1 MKHEA
6 LFTPIR
12 RRLVGWTVLVV
23 SVILLVLGG
32 SVYVTVAR
40 SLMDQVN
47 ADLVAKNQQ
56 ALEAASAP
64 PGGPPHQGARN
75 GYSGGAFFLALG
87 ADGQVLFNPQQV
99 QVDGVAWPT
108 ASASGTLATVT
119 VNGEPAR
126 VLLTSHTDGSTSISG
141 ESLRTE
147 MTAIRTLLLVLVGG
161 GALGLLLTVWA
172 AWFLS
177 GRALVPIQAAFR
189 RQQEFVADASHE
201 LRTPLTVLRSAA
213 DLLSRHTE
221 DRLADH
227 ADLLE
232 DIRAE
237 IGRMQLLSQDLL
249 TLARSDHGQ
258 LQLLTAPISLEV
270 IASDVMRRVMPLAA
284 SRGQILTLNADR
296 SKATVEADPDRFQQV
311 LFILMDNAIKY
322 TPDGG
327 RVDVAVRVERESAV
341 VEVADSGRGIAA
353 EHLPRLFDR
362 FYRGDAARSR
372 STGGAGLGLAIA
384 KALVD
389 AHQGELSIRSS
400 VGVGTVARVRLP
412 LTPESALAESAK
424 ATPARPS
431 SASHTPAT

>member
-1 MKHEA
+1 MSSTLLCMKHEA
-6 LFTPIR
+6 MFTPIR
-12 RRLVGWTVLVV
+12 RRLVGWILLVV
-23 SVILLVLGG
+23 SVILLVLG
-32 SVYVTVAR
+32 SCVYMTVSR

-56 ALEAASAP
+56 SLEAASAP

-126 VLLTSHTDGSTSISG
+126 VLVTSHTDGSTLISG
-141 ESLRTE
+141 ESLQPE
-147 MTAIRTLLLVLVGG
+147 MTAIRTLLFVLVGG
-161 GALGLLLTVWA
+161 GAVGLLLTVWA

-213 DLLSRHTE
+213 DLLSRHAE

-232 DIRAE
+232 DIRIE
-237 IGRMQLLSQDLL
+237 IGRMQVLSQDLL
-249 TLARSDHGQ
+249 TLARADQEQ
-258 LQLLTAPISLEV
+258 LQLLTAPMNLEV
-270 IASDVMRRVMPLAA
+270 IASDVVRRMMPLAA
-284 SRGQILTLNADR
+284 SRGQLLTLHADP
-296 SKATVEADPDRFQQV
+296 SDAAVEVDPDRFQQV

-322 TPDGG
+322 TPEGG
-327 RVDVAVRVERESAV
+327 RVDVTVRIERESAV
-341 VEVADSGRGIAA
+341 VEVADTGHGIAA
-353 EHLPRLFDR
+353 EHQPRLFDR

-372 STGGAGLGLAIA
+372 GTGGAGLGLAIA
-384 KALVD
+384 K
-389 AHQGELSIRSS
+389 SWSMP
-400 VGVGTVARVRLP
+400 TRV
-412 LTPESALAESAK
+412 S
-424 ATPARPS
+424 
-431 SASHTPAT
+431 